1 MKIVCDNCATK
12 YQIADEKVSGKA
24 FKIRCKKCG
33 HVIVVNKG
41 PGEAAG
47 AAADPSSAAAAE
59 APPAGDASAPASDA
73 VWHLVIDR
81 EQVGPMTVAEVQSK
95 VKAGQAD
102 AETYGWREGFDD
114 WLKLSAIDDFRSL
127 FAGGGAGADPS
138 LAAASP
144 GIDAPVRT
152 AAPGAATIVSDGM
165 HAPDMAAI
173 QAAMANQKAAAAQEP
188 VAAPAPIAA
197 SPVAATPMR
206 AREPEPE
213 PPMSSGG
220 GSMDAPVKSMMGAR
234 SENSVLFSLNNLSAL
249 AGPSGGGGSGGGG
262 GGGGSSRQQAQAG
275 YANAQSEASGL
286 IDIRAMAAATL
297 GSPGGGGGPSLSRG
311 PGDMFGG
318 SDAPPVFTPLAPA
331 VLMPA
336 GESEGTPKWV
346 FALIGVA
353 VIMGVGMI
361 GVIVY
366 LLQDSGKPTI
376 ATNGPA
382 TKDTVTTG
390 SVGSSGSTTTAIG
403 KDPGTGSTASPGTKP
418 SATSDTGSKPDSKAA
433 AGSDSKKPSGKDS
446 GSKSSS
452 DGEKKS
458 KGSKDKDKDKDKDSG
473 SSKPEV
479 GKGPPEPAAPP
490 PPPKK
495 DAPAK
500 KKDDLDSLLDTASSG
515 SGGKPGK
522 GAEKKDLP
530 DQLSMSSVQSTLK
543 GVNVASCK
551 SEGASGVI
559 NVKLTIK
566 GDGKVSSATPQGG
579 AAGGDC
585 VAKAVKGA
593 RFGEFS
599 GDPMTLTFPFIVR

>member
-41 PGEAAG
+41 PGEAG
-47 AAADPSSAAAAE
+47 AAAGDG
-59 APPAGDASAPASDA
+59 APPAGGDAPPASEAAAPPSDA

-81 EQVGPMTVAEVQSK
+81 EQVGPMTVAEVQGK

-114 WLKLSAIDDFRSL
+114 WLKLSAIEDFKSL
-127 FAGGGAGADPS
+127 FAGGGGASADPS
-138 LAAASP
+138 LAGAAP

-165 HAPDMAAI
+165 HAPDFAAI
-173 QAAMANQKAAAAQEP
+173 QAAMANQKAAAPAPAPAPAAALPEP
-188 VAAPAPIAA
+188 SSPAAPAH
-197 SPVAATPMR
+197 
-206 AREPEPE
+206 EPEPQGA
-213 PPMSSGG
+213 GG

-249 AGPSGGGGSGGGG
+249 AGASGGGGGGG
-262 GGGGSSRQQAQAG
+262 GGGGSSKQQAQAG

-297 GSPGGGGGPSLSRG
+297 GSPGGGGMGPSASKG
-311 PGDMFGG
+311 PADFFGG
-318 SDAPPVFTPLAPA
+318 SDAPPVFTPIAPA

-346 FALIGVA
+346 FGLIGVA
-353 VIMGVGMI
+353 VVLGLGMI
-361 GVIVY
+361 GVIVF
-366 LLQDSGKPTI
+366 LLQDSGKPTV
-376 ATNGPA
+376 ATNGPG
-382 TKDTVTTG
+382 KDPVTNTG
-390 SVGSSGSTTTAIG
+390 SGTTTIG
-403 KDPGTGSTASPGTKP
+403 KDPGTSGSSGSSESPGTKP
-418 SATSDTGSKPDSKAA
+418 STPSEPSKGDTKA
-433 AGSDSKKPSGKDS
+433 AGSDTKKPSGKDS
-446 GSKSSS
+446 GSSSKSDS
-452 DGEKKS
+452 DKKS
-458 KGSKDKDKDKDKDSG
+458 RGKDKDKDKDKDSG

-479 GKGPPEPAAPP
+479 GKAPPEPAAPP

-495 DAPAK
+495 DAPPK

-515 SGGKPGK
+515 SGGKPAK
-522 GAEKKDLP
+522 GADKKDLP
-530 DQLSMSSVQSTLK
+530 DQLSMSAIQGTLK
-543 GVNVASCK
+543 GVNVSGCK
-551 SEGASGVI
+551 SEGASGVV

-566 GDGKVSSATPQGG
+566 GDGRVSSASPQGG

-593 RFGEFS
+593 KFGEFS